1 MSMTKGLAERIGREA
16 RSYELVEEGR
26 LLGRKAFKIK
36 DEIFL
41 HLDVLKDFVEMDVA
55 LPPSDYRGVLSL
67 PFAAPHKVQGPPWVT
82 LKLQGTE
89 PFNLVRS
96 WIRKSY
102 ELRSQEATHRHRPAR
117 SPERERRARKP
128 ARRVR
133 ASR

>member
-1 MSMTKGLAERIGREA
+1 MSMAKGLAERIGREA

-41 HLDVLKDFVEMDVA
+41 HIDILKDCVEMDVA
-55 LPPSDYRGVLSL
+55 LPDSDYRGVLSL

-82 LKLQGTE
+82 LKLHGTE

-102 ELRSQEATHRHRPAR
+102 ELRSKHDSRRPRAEHRPAVA
-117 SPERERRARKP
+117 RARRP
-128 ARRVR
+128 ARRR
-133 ASR
+133 RSTSH

>member
-1 MSMTKGLAERIGREA
+1 MAIPKGLVERIGREA

-41 HLDVLKDFVEMDVA
+41 HLDILKDCVEIDVA
-55 LPPSDYRGVLSL
+55 LPPSDYRGVMSL

-82 LKLQGTE
+82 LKLHGTE

-102 ELRSQEATHRHRPAR
+102 ELRSHEASHAHRPER
-117 SPERERRARKP
+117 SPERAARARKP

>member
-1 MSMTKGLAERIGREA
+1 MSIAKGLAERIGREA
-16 RSYELVEEGR
+16 RSFELVEEGR
-26 LLGRKAFKIK
+26 LLGRKAFKIR
-36 DEIFL
+36 EQVFL
-41 HLDVLKDFVEMDVA
+41 HLDILKDCVEMDVA

-102 ELRSQEATHRHRPAR
+102 ELRSLEASHARRAERPA
-117 SPERERRARKP
+117 ERERRARTP
-128 ARRVR
+128 TRRVR
-133 ASR
+133 RAR